1 MKYLVF
7 TITLLVN
14 IALFL
19 VLGTREIL
27 PLPLGSFLNMQ
38 EGIWQNAEPV
48 DHDFTENLSIKG
60 LKGGVNVYLDD
71 RLVPHIFAEQEN
83 DAYFVQGYI
92 HAKNRLWQMEFQT
105 HAAAGRISEIVGEKA
120 LQFDR
125 NQRRIGMV
133 FAAEN
138 ALAFMEKDS
147 TTKAS
152 LDSYTAGVNA
162 YIKSLH
168 RSKLPIEYKLLGYEP
183 EKWSN
188 FKSALF
194 TKQMTNTLAG
204 YDRDFEMTEALKL
217 LGEENFRI
225 LYGQLPDSLYPV
237 IPSGTT
243 FNKPLAELIPPVT
256 ADSLYFK
263 RKDSIQVKEDFKSN
277 PEDGSNN
284 WAVSGTRTK
293 SGKPILAN
301 DPHLSLTLPSI
312 WYEIQLH
319 TPNYNAY
326 GVSFPG
332 LPGVVI
338 GFNDSIAFGFTNSG
352 RDVKDYY
359 EIQFK
364 NKEKN
369 KYLYQNQ
376 WVNTTRRVEEI
387 KVRNASTFHD
397 TVAYTIFGPVTYDH
411 SFKHELSENKAYAL
425 KWVAHD
431 SSNILKMWL
440 LLNRAKN
447 LNDFNEAISHFNAP
461 GQNMIFASK
470 SGDIAIQQQAT
481 FPLRWQGQGLYVM
494 PGFDSSYLWKGYI
507 PIEDNPRSIN
517 PIEGYLS
524 SANQRVADSSY
535 PYFIPGS
542 YEVYRA
548 ITINRRLSGMYN
560 VGVEDMMTLQNDN
573 YNVFAEMARPILLNY
588 VNRAELDQEQKKFLS
603 LIENWNLRNDP
614 DEQAV
619 TCFNIWWDS
628 LQNVIFKDELQFG
641 KNSILMP
648 EKFVLLEALRKDTS
662 FKFVDD
668 ISTPEIENLNTQI
681 TKALKKA
688 SIQLKSIASEQNLN
702 WSKFKNTTVYHLL
715 KTNAMPFARGGL
727 KIGGGNGIVNA
738 TQHDHGPS
746 WKMII
751 ELTTPTV
758 AYGIY
763 PGGQSGNPGSRFYDN
778 FIDKWTKGQYY
789 KLFIMD
795 PSDIKA
801 RSFKWKMTF
810 KPV

>member
-7 TITLLVN
+7 AITLLIN
-14 IALFL
+14 IALFV

-48 DHDFTENLSIKG
+48 DYDFTENLSIKG
-60 LKGGVNVYLDD
+60 ISGEVNVYLDE
-71 RLVPHIFAEQEN
+71 RLVPHVFAEQEN

-105 HAAAGRISEIVGEKA
+105 HAAAGRISEIVGDKA

-138 ALAFMEKDS
+138 ALAAMEKDAK
-147 TTKAS
+147 TKAAM
-152 LDSYTAGVNA
+152 DAYTSGVNA
-162 YIKSLH
+162 YIKSLQK
-168 RSKLPIEYKLLGYEP
+168 SKLPIEYKLLGYEP

-188 FKSALF
+188 LKSALF

-217 LGEENFRI
+217 LGEENFRL

-237 IPSGTT
+237 IPTGSS
-243 FNKPLAELIPPVT
+243 FNKPIAELLPPAT
-256 ADSLYFK
+256 ADSLYF
-263 RKDSIQVKEDFKSN
+263 RRNDSIVVKEDFKAN

-284 WAVSGTRTK
+284 WAVSGSRTK

-312 WYEIQLH
+312 WFEIQLH
-319 TPNYNAY
+319 TPDYNAY

-364 NKEKN
+364 DQEKT
-369 KYLYQNQ
+369 KYFFDNQ
-376 WVNTTRRVEEI
+376 WLNTTRRVEKI
-387 KVRNASTFHD
+387 KIKNASTFLD
-397 TVAYTIFGPVTYDH
+397 TVAYTLFGPVTYDH
-411 SFKHELSENKAYAL
+411 SFKHALAENKAYAL

-431 SSNILKMWL
+431 TSNILKMWL

-470 SGDIAIQQQAT
+470 SGDIALQQQAT
-481 FPLRWQGQGLYVM
+481 FPLRWKDQGLFVM

-507 PIEDNPRSIN
+507 PLEDNPKSIN

-524 SANQRVADSSY
+524 SANQRAADSSY

-548 ITINRRLSGMYN
+548 ITINRRLAEMFN
-560 VGVEDMMTLQNDN
+560 VGVEDMMALQNDN

-588 VNRAELDQEQKKFLS
+588 VNRDELDQEQKNFVA
-603 LIENWNLRNDP
+603 LIQNWNLKNDP
-614 DEQAV
+614 YEQAV
-619 TCFNIWWDS
+619 ACFNTWWDS
-628 LQNVIFKDELQFG
+628 LQTVVFRDELQAG
-641 KNSILMP
+641 KNSMLLP
-648 EKFVLLEALRKDTS
+648 EKFVLLEALSRDS
-662 FKFVDD
+662 AFKFVDD
-668 ISTPEIENLNTQI
+668 VTTPEIENLNVQV

-688 SIQLKSIASEQNLN
+688 SIQLKSVASEDRLK
-702 WSKFKNTTVYHLL
+702 WAKFKNTTVYHLL
-715 KTNAMPFARGGL
+715 RANALPFARAGL
-727 KIGGGNGIVNA
+727 MIGGGNGIVNA

-746 WKMII
+746 WKMIV
-751 ELTTPTV
+751 EMTSPTN

-763 PGGQSGNPGSRFYDN
+763 PGGQSGNPGSRFYDD

-795 PSDIKA
+795 LADVKA

-810 KPV
+810 KPA

>member
-7 TITLLVN
+7 AITLLIN
-14 IALFL
+14 IALFV

-48 DHDFTENLSIKG
+48 DYDFTENLSIKG
-60 LKGGVNVYLDD
+60 ISGEVNVYLDE
-71 RLVPHIFAEQEN
+71 RLVPHVFAEQEN

-105 HAAAGRISEIVGEKA
+105 HAAAGRISEIVGDKA

-138 ALAFMEKDS
+138 ALAAMEKDAK
-147 TTKAS
+147 TKAAM
-152 LDSYTAGVNA
+152 DAYTSGVNA
-162 YIKSLH
+162 YIKSLQK
-168 RSKLPIEYKLLGYEP
+168 SKLPIEYKLLGYEP

-188 FKSALF
+188 LKSALF

-217 LGEENFRI
+217 LGEENFRL

-237 IPSGTT
+237 IPTGSS
-243 FNKPLAELIPPVT
+243 FNKPIAELLPPAT
-256 ADSLYFK
+256 ADSLYF
-263 RKDSIQVKEDFKSN
+263 RRNDSIVVKEDFKAN

-312 WYEIQLH
+312 WFEIQLH
-319 TPNYNAY
+319 TPDYNAY

-364 NKEKN
+364 DKEKT
-369 KYLYQNQ
+369 KYFFDNQ
-376 WVNTTRRVEEI
+376 WLNTTRRVEKIQI
-387 KVRNASTFHD
+387 KNASTFLD
-397 TVAYTIFGPVTYDH
+397 TVAYTLFGPVTYDH
-411 SFKHELSENKAYAL
+411 SFKHALAENKAYAL

-431 SSNILKMWL
+431 TSNILKMWL

-470 SGDIAIQQQAT
+470 SGDIALQQQAT
-481 FPLRWQGQGLYVM
+481 FPLRWKDQGLFVM

-507 PIEDNPRSIN
+507 PFEDNPKSIN

-524 SANQRVADSSY
+524 SANQRAADSSY

-548 ITINRRLSGMYN
+548 ITINRRLADMFN
-560 VGVEDMMTLQNDN
+560 VGVEDMMALQNDN

-588 VNRAELDQEQKKFLS
+588 VNRDELDQEQKNFVA
-603 LIENWNLRNDP
+603 LIQNWNLKNDP

-619 TCFNIWWDS
+619 ACFNTWWDS
-628 LQNVIFKDELQFG
+628 LQTVVFRDELQAG
-641 KNSILMP
+641 KNSMLLP
-648 EKFVLLEALRKDTS
+648 EKFVLLEALSRDS
-662 FKFVDD
+662 AFKFVDD
-668 ISTPEIENLNTQI
+668 VTTPEIENLNVQV

-688 SIQLKSIASEQNLN
+688 SIQLKSVASEDRLK
-702 WSKFKNTTVYHLL
+702 WAKFKNTTVYHLL
-715 KTNAMPFARGGL
+715 KANALPFARAGL
-727 KIGGGNGIVNA
+727 MIGGGNGIVNA

-746 WKMII
+746 WKMIV
-751 ELTTPTV
+751 EMTSPTN

-763 PGGQSGNPGSRFYDN
+763 PGGQSGNPGSRFYDD

-795 PSDIKA
+795 LADVKA

-810 KPV
+810 KPA